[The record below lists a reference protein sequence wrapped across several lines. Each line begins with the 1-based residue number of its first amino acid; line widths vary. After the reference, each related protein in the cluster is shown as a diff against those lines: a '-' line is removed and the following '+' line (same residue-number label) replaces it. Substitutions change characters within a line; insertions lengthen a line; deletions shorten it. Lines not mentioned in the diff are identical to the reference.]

1 MGNGLIADY
10 ILGYDAF
17 QDALQATYDLNW
29 NLFYM
34 CTDVGLIW
42 NDLPN
47 DLNLIADFKWEITS
61 LASKL
66 LFIFGKIALQCVLS
80 CAAFTYEAETLNDL
94 Y

>member
-34 CTDVGLIW
+34 CTDVGLI
-42 NDLPN
+42 
-47 DLNLIADFKWEITS
+47 
-61 LASKL
+61 
-66 LFIFGKIALQCVLS
+66 
-80 CAAFTYEAETLNDL
+80 
-94 Y
+94 